1 MKKKEQEQSK
11 KRESGKRENKKKKN
25 EQRQS
30 KKRERERERERER
43 KTFVCLAVTIR
54 AMTAFV
60 WIRKPRPTFQPIRRH
75 QNQIQGAGIL
85 VIGEI
90 FDGKMVAK
98 NILLVFFEKRER
110 HQP

>member
-1 MKKKEQEQSK
+1 MTIITSK
-11 KRESGKRENKKKKN
+11 
-25 EQRQS
+25 
-30 KKRERERERERER
+30 
-43 KTFVCLAVTIR
+43 T
-54 AMTAFV
+54 FV

-90 FDGKMVAK
+90 LDGKMVAK